1 MVSGLENLNSH
12 IHELI
17 YYNIVLDPKYTK
29 NGTWY
34 IIPYSKQIS
43 VYNQV
48 ITIFNYIIPLLQ
60 QQFQQYKELFT
71 PSVLIIFSALPQ
83 FIISFSLV
91 CTQFLDIPWQRSL
104 VQYEDSLCA
113 FRSYL
118 GYVSSAVFNFS
129 FLLQTLY
136 RYVIVVYPTR
146 LFWQSVRFQ
155 SLLICLTWF
164 FAILCP
170 ILFIIKNEIIY
181 DVDGQ
186 ICHIPYRLSFSIIY
200 GALINY
206 IIPIS
211 ITMLFYLKLVRHV
224 YGMSKRITSANRLA
238 RAQNELKM
246 VQRIVTLII
255 ILITLGV
262 PFVVFI
268 TMSLFTNP
276 PKYHTRIGYVFFNV
290 SLALV
295 MITLFQFT
303 DPLKATAKKLINIR
317 PNNITS

>member
-1 MVSGLENLNSH
+1 MNTTLFIELEILIKNSTAPTNESWFIPFDLIITVTATFAIILALFFLFIIVIDKTCHTVPMILVANSCLSGLILACTTLSTSIFTLEN
-12 IHELI
+12 
-17 YYNIVLDPKYTK
+17 DF
-29 NGTWY
+29 
-34 IIPYSKQIS
+34 KQ
-43 VYNQV
+43 
-48 ITIFNYIIPLLQ
+48 
-60 QQFQQYKELFT
+60 
-71 PSVLIIFSALPQ
+71 
-83 FIISFSLV
+83 
-91 CTQFLDIPWQRSL
+91 

-224 YGMSKRITSANRLA
+224 YGMSKRITPANRLV